1 MALQGLS
8 EMKITP
14 GVLRRVPIFRC
25 FRPQFTALDGLAAV
39 NPRAY
44 RTSVSWMDA
53 TQEDGTLPAGL
64 LFYRFQRGLH
74 SSRQAFYG
82 AALKRIQRAFGF
94 GTTNRSSAWNFI
106 HCRLHNVSSGF
117 AYFLCC
123 RWLERPF
130 FQKCLPL
137 YMRYV
142 ESYHPPERFPPPPP
156 PSFPSKNVLD
166 LLNAMAD
173 FPHYSPSPQPS
184 PVSSSSASERGLPD
198 IDRSSLSD
206 PRSPRSP
213 ARSLHPVSRRP
224 QTPLDVISEY
234 TSTSHNDAVHRRSTG
249 ARGPQRTGVENVH
262 RDPGVVVNLVVN
274 NTQVRDHRPQRQ
286 HPTGPR
292 DSTDGRRLR
301 RTETI
306 VTGRTSANTTWSPIS
321 RTRTIIVGAPGTPD
335 EILTGPGDLL
345 PPAGNLATSAHGAPV
360 DDFEHFD
367 EHDADHRGGWHVV
380 TAGRKVGIFKD
391 W

>member
-1 MALQGLS
+1 
-8 EMKITP
+8 
-14 GVLRRVPIFRC
+14 
-25 FRPQFTALDGLAAV
+25 
-39 NPRAY
+39 
-44 RTSVSWMDA
+44 
-53 TQEDGTLPAGL
+53 
-64 LFYRFQRGLH
+64 
-74 SSRQAFYG
+74 
-82 AALKRIQRAFGF
+82 
-94 GTTNRSSAWNFI
+94 
-106 HCRLHNVSSGF
+106 
-117 AYFLCC
+117 
-123 RWLERPF
+123 
-130 FQKCLPL
+130 
-137 YMRYV
+137 MRYV
-142 ESYHPPERFPPPPP
+142 ESYRTL
-156 PSFPSKNVLD
+156 SRDFPSMSEQQIPPKD
-166 LLNAMAD
+166 S
-173 FPHYSPSPQPS
+173 PRRRRRPSPILLPS
-184 PVSSSSASERGLPD
+184 RRPVSPVANLNPRHPVSSSSASERGLPD

-391 W
+391 WPEVATYVIGVPHSVYKAYATRSEALAKYMAYKEGGRVRVLD